1 MIAASLPAIAI
12 LPGENFRVLACGSTL
27 RKHLTDAY
35 WCHNMEL
42 VCDGK
47 LEGEV
52 VRYTGKDLVMMRFP
66 SNKTTRS
73 GKRYDYA
80 FSIPAQYLVP
90 VSMKRALGA
99 SFAPLLNTSLNLNS
113 SPDGSPLGHTG
124 AMPVPGI
131 TNLNDSGARFSSGV
145 NLQFNNDSFIPH
157 LCVVCGRWDLPGE
170 VRRHGYKCNG
180 CIGIKS
186 VPRLRTE
193 SIRLKT
199 EVES

>member
-1 MIAASLPAIAI
+1 MDLIASSLPTIVI
-12 LPGENFRVLACGSTL
+12 MPGEKFRVFASGSTL

-35 WCHNMEL
+35 WCTNMEM

-47 LEGEV
+47 LDGEV
-52 VRYTGKDLVMMRFP
+52 VRFTGKDLVMMRFP
-66 SNKTTRS
+66 STKVTRS
-73 GKRYDYA
+73 GRRYDYA

-90 VSMKRALGA
+90 VSFRRALGA
-99 SFAPLLNTSLNLNS
+99 SLAVMSTSIGS
-113 SPDGSPLGHTG
+113 SPDGSPLGHNATINQG
-124 AMPVPGI
+124 GPLGE
-131 TNLNDSGARFSSGV
+131 TSRFSQSVGGGSAS
-145 NLQFNNDSFIPH
+145 FANDTFIPH
-157 LCVVCGRWDLPGE
+157 LCVVCGRFDLPGE

-186 VPRLRTE
+186 VAKLRTE

>member
-1 MIAASLPAIAI
+1 MLDLGSSLPAIQI
-12 LPGENFRVLACGSTL
+12 MPGEKFRVLASGQTL

-47 LEGEV
+47 LDGEV
-52 VRYTGKDLVMMRFP
+52 VRNTGKDLVMMRFP
-66 SNKTTRS
+66 SNRVTRS
-73 GKRYDYA
+73 GKRFDFA

-90 VSMKRALGA
+90 VSMRRALG
-99 SFAPLLNTSLNLNS
+99 TSVVPMGVSLPVGG
-113 SPDGSPLGHTG
+113 SPGSPLQQSNPPGSSLLEHGGGTRFG
-124 AMPVPGI
+124 A
-131 TNLNDSGARFSSGV
+131 SV
-145 NLQFNNDSFIPH
+145 NQYQADNHFIPH

-180 CIGIKS
+180 CVGIKS
-186 VPRLRTE
+186 VARLRTE
-193 SIRLKT
+193 SFRLKT

>member
-1 MIAASLPAIAI
+1 MEIASSLPTIVI
-12 LPGENFRVLACGSTL
+12 MPGEKFRVLASGSTL

-35 WCHNMEL
+35 WCTNMEM

-47 LEGEV
+47 LDGEV
-52 VRYTGKDLVMMRFP
+52 VRFTGKDLVMMRFP
-66 SNKTTRS
+66 STKNTRS
-73 GKRYDYA
+73 GRRYDYA

-90 VSMKRALGA
+90 VSFRRALGA
-99 SFAPLLNTSLNLNS
+99 SLAVIGTSIGS
-113 SPDGSPLGHTG
+113 SPEGSPLGHNTTLHHVSSSVSE
-124 AMPVPGI
+124 A
-131 TNLNDSGARFSSGV
+131 ARFGQVGGSSAA
-145 NLQFNNDSFIPH
+145 NFANDTFIPH
-157 LCVVCGRWDLPGE
+157 LCVVCGRFDLPGE

-186 VPRLRTE
+186 VAKLRTE